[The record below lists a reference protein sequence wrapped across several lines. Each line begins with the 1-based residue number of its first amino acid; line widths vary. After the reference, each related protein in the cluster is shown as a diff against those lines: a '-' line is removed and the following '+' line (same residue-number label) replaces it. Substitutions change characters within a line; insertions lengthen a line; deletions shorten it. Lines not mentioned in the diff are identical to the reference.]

1 MYVKIPLREN
11 DREDFGLC
19 ANMLRDEK
27 LTCLHS
33 CAHFNAGA
41 LASTTLSSMS
51 YESTVGLFKVIF
63 KRPNIEASYEST
75 VGLFKVIFKRPN
87 IEAYISLLFN
97 KLFAHIPHTSI

>member
-11 DREDFGLC
+11 GREDFGLC

-63 KRPNIEASYEST
+63 KRPNIEA
-75 VGLFKVIFKRPN
+75 
-87 IEAYISLLFN
+87 YISLLFK
-97 KLFAHIPHTSI
+97 KLFAHIPHTSIWEYITALLSGLLS

>member
-11 DREDFGLC
+11 GREDFGLC

-51 YESTVGLFKVIF
+51 YESTVGLFKVIL
-63 KRPNIEASYEST
+63 KRPNIEAH
-75 VGLFKVIFKRPN
+75 
-87 IEAYISLLFN
+87 ISLLFN